1 MFEAGDVVFR
11 YTRDDAIQ
19 DGVLVDVS
27 NVAKEVGFRIPLA
40 LTARVFAEC
49 VCWPETEKALQD
61 EQGRL
66 RDVLFMAAL
75 AGRAANRG
83 GEGRLDFELYL
94 VPRGGHTQELT
105 KLSLHVGPGDH
116 GEPVATIL
124 APDED

>member
-1 MFEAGDVVFR
+1 MFSEDDVVFR
-11 YTRDDAIQ
+11 YTRDEAID

-27 NVAKEVGFRIPLA
+27 NIAKEIGFRIPLA
-40 LTARVFAEC
+40 LTAQVYSEC
-49 VCWPETEKALQD
+49 VHWPETEAAVQD

-75 AGRAANRG
+75 AARAVKRG

-105 KLSLHVGPGDH
+105 KLSLHVGPGDA
-116 GEPVATIL
+116 GEPVATIM

>member
-1 MFEAGDVVFR
+1 MVFR
-11 YTRDDAIQ
+11 YTRGEAID

-27 NVAKEVGFRIPLA
+27 NIAKEFGFRIPLA
-40 LTARVFAEC
+40 LTARVYSEC
-49 VCWPETEKALQD
+49 VSWPETETAVQD

-75 AGRAANRG
+75 AARAAKSGG

-105 KLSLHVGPGDH
+105 RLSLYVGPGDH